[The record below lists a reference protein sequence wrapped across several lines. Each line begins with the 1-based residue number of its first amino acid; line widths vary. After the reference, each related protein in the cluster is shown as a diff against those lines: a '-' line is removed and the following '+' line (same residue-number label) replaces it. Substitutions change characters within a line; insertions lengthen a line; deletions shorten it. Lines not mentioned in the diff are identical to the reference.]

1 VPPGGGDH
9 VGVCRRCGARLG
21 TERFCRTCGTPAAP
35 PPHPGAAPYASRPG
49 DGTTAAVLAPPERV
63 APERPGRRS
72 PVFLVLGAV
81 LLLVLGA
88 GAGFGLGRVTGGP
101 TPLVAPQLLGPSDG
115 SAFTHYP
122 RDLDLRWSPVAGAAS
137 YTVEVQ
143 FLNGSSSPV
152 PDWRLEPADGITAG
166 VTSTSVRHTFGGSQ
180 PGRWRITAVG
190 PDGTTGAAS
199 AWWGF
204 TFEL

>member
-1 VPPGGGDH
+1 

-21 TERFCRTCGTPAAP
+21 AERFCTTCGAPAGPPPPVPPPSPAPLPSPARGVATAPAPPQQATVAAP
-35 PPHPGAAPYASRPG
+35 APRRPRS
-49 DGTTAAVLAPPERV
+49 TALLVLA
-63 APERPGRRS
+63 A
-72 PVFLVLGAV
+72 A

-88 GAGFGLGRVTGGP
+88 GGGFVLGRATDGSSALA
-101 TPLVAPQLLGPSDG
+101 TPQQLAPSDG

-152 PDWRLEPADGITAG
+152 PDWRLEPADGVTAG
-166 VTSTSVRHTFGGSQ
+166 VTGTSVRHTFGGSQ
-180 PGRWRITAVG
+180 PGRWRVTPVG
-190 PDGTTGAAS
+190 PDGTAGPAS
-199 AWWGF
+199 PWWGF